1 MGQPARP
8 LEFTVPKEQA
18 NKSSSLLIVES
29 VWIAANNRQKTELK
43 SYNGSC
49 MALTIKSGFWK
60 RFYDANIKKSA
71 YFDGFSWDDM
81 LKEKVFP
88 PYIPKAF
95 KKQDASK
102 TLIM

>member
-1 MGQPARP
+1 MGLLLFSQIKIKMGQPARP

-71 YFDGFSWDDM
+71 YFD
-81 LKEKVFP
+81 KENILFN
-88 PYIPKAF
+88 
-95 KKQDASK
+95 
-102 TLIM
+102 LIYCRILIKNH